1 MAKTHHICVCRG
13 KDKVMFMGRQD
24 DVRKEGKAW
33 NPMMCKRFVLNM
45 LLPEQKGERFK
56 MGRCNDDLPIAKV

>member
-1 MAKTHHICVCRG
+1 
-13 KDKVMFMGRQD
+13 MFMGRQD

-56 MGRCNDDLPIAKV
+56 MGRCNDDLPTAKV